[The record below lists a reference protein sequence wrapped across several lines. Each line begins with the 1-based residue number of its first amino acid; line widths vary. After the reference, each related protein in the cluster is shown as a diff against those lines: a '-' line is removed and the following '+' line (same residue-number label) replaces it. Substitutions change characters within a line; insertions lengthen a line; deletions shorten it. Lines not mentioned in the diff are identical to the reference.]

1 MKTTQL
7 LILFRDQISE
17 NFLLFISNIMKG
29 MRTTEKNFTLDF
41 QALWQNLRVDYSN
54 YSKIILFCGVKLSN
68 NHKINC

>member
-1 MKTTQL
+1 
-7 LILFRDQISE
+7 
-17 NFLLFISNIMKG
+17 MKG

-54 YSKIILFCGVKLSN
+54 YGKIILFCGVKLSN